1 MSIGPDYKSYTID
14 ELLEAHEAID
24 RKASPLRF
32 KVLND
37 EITSRSIALTKS
49 GVEREQKGETVDVYV
64 PNEVP
69 IWEQLKNILL
79 SIGVI
84 LFGGIGVFE
93 NDLAVKICRR
103 CETVYHLKDEAAW
116 VMYASMLI
124 MAVGLVSEVVDHYD
138 KRNNEHVYHRISNL
152 TMLPG
157 LVLFGLAM
165 YLHTQ

>member
-1 MSIGPDYKSYTID
+1 MSIGPDYKSYSID
-14 ELLEAHEAID
+14 ELLEAHETID
-24 RKASPLRF
+24 RKAFPLQF

-84 LFGGIGVFE
+84 VFGKFFKGKKLTNISP
-93 NDLAVKICRR
+93 NLDLQCTCIHN
-103 CETVYHLKDEAAW
+103 ET
-116 VMYASMLI
+116 
-124 MAVGLVSEVVDHYD
+124 
-138 KRNNEHVYHRISNL
+138 
-152 TMLPG
+152 
-157 LVLFGLAM
+157 
-165 YLHTQ
+165 